1 MPNPTIEP
9 CPGCGLAVG
18 PTDGPRHP
26 YIGSSPGC
34 WALFNELLVS
44 GPGGDVPGQLA
55 GDAYAVQH
63 PGALERRAIQ
73 SACVHAINLCAR
85 LEWDYPEKRVKDLMR
100 TALTHPEWWRPF
112 GMPTPIGTITV
123 ADVVAEPDPESRAE
137 RTMAWAKDIWA
148 VHAPHHELVRGWVT
162 TLIGSNS
169 AASARQR
176 GAGRQTGRGPRRSS

>member
-1 MPNPTIEP
+1 MTARKNLSCRASTGCSLRRSSPERTADQITCAGISPPNPGAVRLPPRRSRGRETGMPNSSIEP
-9 CPGCGLAVG
+9 CPGCGLTVG

-34 WALFNELLVS
+34 WALFNELLVI

-85 LEWDYPEKRVKDLMR
+85 LEWDYPEKRIKDLMR
-100 TALTHPEWWRPF
+100 SALT
-112 GMPTPIGTITV
+112 
-123 ADVVAEPDPESRAE
+123 
-137 RTMAWAKDIWA
+137 
-148 VHAPHHELVRGWVT
+148 
-162 TLIGSNS
+162 
-169 AASARQR
+169 
-176 GAGRQTGRGPRRSS
+176 